1 MTLAL
6 QCLHAH
12 GIAYRDLKPENLVL
26 DNKGNLKVT
35 PRPTQ
40 SLLRDTSELSLLCQN
55 FKIADVLAMNPFS
68 RCVWQ
73 VVDFGLA
80 KVLGDG
86 KSYTL
91 CGTPDYLAPEMI
103 LSEGHTVVVDF
114 WALGILLYEMV
125 SGEFGA

>member
-1 MTLAL
+1 VTLAL

-35 PRPTQ
+35 PRLTH
-40 SLLRDTSELSLLCQN
+40 SLLCQN